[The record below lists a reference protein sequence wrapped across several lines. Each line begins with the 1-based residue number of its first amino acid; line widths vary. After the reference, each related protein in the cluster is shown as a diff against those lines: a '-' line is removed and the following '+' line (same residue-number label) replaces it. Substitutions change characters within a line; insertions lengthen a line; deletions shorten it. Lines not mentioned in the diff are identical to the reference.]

1 MRSSALQRGLRAL
14 LLAAMVGSLLL
25 ANAIPVAAG
34 SPFEGNDIKELREEL
49 RGTGVHVDWKKPPP
63 VQSQGDQNRPPKVGD
78 QRVFLALNDATGF
91 YLKFFTLRGTSK
103 DAELWVANNIDFPD
117 PVGPDN
123 DCRNDGVRNVI
134 TNAQVAYLLQQFG
147 SNIRPTDTAWFGEPN
162 VRRGDSAPLV
172 DLLNGIGVPTHKNAY
187 RNPAGRDVILVDN
200 VRDDNYFDTDNANT
214 LPYIAGFFSSTLS
227 FYTQR
232 NVMTIDAFD
241 WVHRTGANPP
251 HSPSTDPCLSMPA
264 RPFLYESVFA
274 HEYQHLIHADYDAD
288 EVNWVNEGMSDFAEI
303 LTGYND
309 PSLHV
314 DEMGFD
320 SHTQGFL
327 GWLSVFH
334 PDWNSLPDDTGPENS
349 LTVWEDQPGAAE
361 IFEDYG
367 FAYFFMTYMQTQG
380 YGQSFFTAWHHNP
393 LNSIA
398 GLNDTLATFGS
409 SDTFDS
415 LFRDIVASV
424 LVDGYIDNGAS
435 VTGAPLADLQNSA
448 TEATVFFNAAGDAND
463 TPGAPP
469 YGSDYIQLGPA
480 SGLTSIDFNGSEFF
494 AAPGGPQWIVE
505 GGYWTPDPAG
515 DAYLPNLDASIAR
528 QVTAGETDVLTFEHY
543 YQMENSWDFGFV
555 QVSTDSGET
564 WTSLPCTGTTSD
576 HNPDAISTIVANMPG
591 FTGPDET
598 GALYVGSA
606 LVPVSSTCDL
616 PTGTFLLAFRLM
628 TDPAVEFDGWHVRN
642 VRIGGALVDISPDS
656 LSDWENIPFF
666 DPTPI
671 AFGWMVQLVGLSG
684 TVDAYGDI
692 LTGGNVVILR
702 PTLGAGNTYAFSG
715 TELGTLAGST
725 QVVAII
731 TALTPEDDQAG
742 TYAPYSLMVNG
753 AEMADGQN
761 PVL

>member
-1 MRSSALQRGLRAL
+1 
-14 LLAAMVGSLLL
+14 MVGSLLM
-25 ANAIPVAAG
+25 ANAVPVAAD

-63 VQSQGDQNRPPKVGD
+63 VQSQGDQNRPPKIGD
-78 QRVFLALNDATGF
+78 ARVFLALDDVRGIF

-103 DAELWVANNIDFPD
+103 DAELWVANNINFPNPSLLNPLTAD
-117 PVGPDN
+117 PTDTFTYN

-134 TNAQVAYLLQQFG
+134 SDAQVAYLLQQF
-147 SNIRPTDTAWFGEPN
+147 SNNIRPTDTSWFGEPA

-172 DLLNGIGVPTHKNAY
+172 DLLNGAGIPTHKNAY

-200 VRDDNYFDTDNANT
+200 VRDDNWYDQNNEDTN
-214 LPYIAGFFSSTLS
+214 PYIAGFFSGTLS

-274 HEYQHLIHADYDAD
+274 HEYQHLIHADYDGD
-288 EVNWVNEGMSDFAEI
+288 ELSWVNEGMSDFAEI

-314 DEMGFD
+314 DEMGYD

-334 PDWNSLPDDTGPENS
+334 ADWNSLPDDTGPENS
-349 LTVWEDQPGAAE
+349 LTVWEDQPGPAE

-367 FAYFFMTYMQTQG
+367 FAYFFMTYMQSQG
-380 YGQSFFTAWHHNP
+380 YGQSFFTAWHHNQ

-398 GLNDTLATFGS
+398 GLNDTLAAFGS

-469 YGSDYIQLGPA
+469 YGSDYIQLGPGAGLA
-480 SGLTSIDFNGSEFF
+480 SVSFDGADSISF
-494 AAPGGPQWIVE
+494 PGGPQWIVE
-505 GGYWTPDPAG
+505 AGYWTTPDGAG
-515 DAYLPNLDASIAR
+515 NPYAANLDSSIAR
-528 QVTAGETDVLTFEHY
+528 EVTVPGAGILTFNHY
-543 YQMENSWDFGFV
+543 YQTEATWDFGFV
-555 QVSTDSGET
+555 QISTDGGLT
-564 WTSLPCTGTTSD
+564 WTSQPCTGTSD
-576 HNPDAISTIVANMPG
+576 VHDPQAAANIAENMPG
-591 FTGPDET
+591 FSGPDQT
-598 GALYVGSA
+598 GAGYVGSA
-606 LVPVSSTCDL
+606 GSPVGSTCDL
-616 PTGTFLLAFRLM
+616 PTGTFLLAFRM
-628 TDPAVEFDGWHVRN
+628 MSDAFVEFDGWFVN
-642 VRIGGALVDISPDS
+642 DVRIDGALVDDDPEE
-656 LSDWENIPFF
+656 LSDWTNIQFF
-666 DPTPI
+666 NPLD
-671 AFGWMVQLVGLSG
+671 FGWFIQLVGLTG

-692 LTGGNVVILR
+692 VTGGNVVIVR
-702 PTLGAGNTYAFSG
+702 PTLGAGNTWVSS
-715 TELGTLAGST
+715 TELAALAGST

-731 TALTPEDDQAG
+731 TALSPENDQTS
-742 TYAPYSLMVNG
+742 TYPSYSLMVNG